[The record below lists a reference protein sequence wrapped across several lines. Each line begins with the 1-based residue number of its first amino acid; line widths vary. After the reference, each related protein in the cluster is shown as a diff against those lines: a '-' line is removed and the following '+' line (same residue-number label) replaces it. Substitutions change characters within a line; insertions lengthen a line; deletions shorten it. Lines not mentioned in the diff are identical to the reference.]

1 MDNFHSIKFKRQRR
15 FLMLAPLLVL
25 PFVTLFFWAVGGG
38 KPDKKVS
45 AASQQK
51 GFNLH
56 LPEAH
61 LKSDKGVDKM
71 AYYNQAAVDTIKGIG
86 AQNPPFSGVP
96 DSGMSAWHANS
107 RQQPFTGVSPA
118 YRDPNEAKVYQKLDE
133 LNRALN
139 KAGGE
144 TAIRQMPAP
153 VQTVPS
159 GDAEIG
165 SADINRLEKMMQAM
179 QNSGDSDQAMSQLNA
194 LMDKILLAQH
204 PERAKDTARVQK
216 REASLP
222 VAKAA
227 PGFLGNIFGSD
238 TNRAAMSHGFL
249 GLSTAKTQP
258 QSQQNAFRAEI
269 PSGQTLVSGAT
280 VKLQLDEDIMIGGAM
295 VPRGNFVYGLASL
308 NNERLN
314 IIIHSIRTGNDI
326 FPVTLEAF
334 DEDGLAGLYIP
345 GAIIRDV
352 AKQSADES
360 INGVG
365 VTTLDPSLAAQ
376 ATSAGVQM
384 AKSLFSK
391 KIRLVRVSVP
401 AGYRVWLKNTDHH

>member
-1 MDNFHSIKFKRQRR
+1 MENLHSIKFLRQRR

-38 KPDKKVS
+38 KTDKKVS

-56 LPEAH
+56 LPDAH

-71 AYYNQAAVDTIKGIG
+71 AYYNRAAVDTAKSASGQNTLFPGI
-86 AQNPPFSGVP
+86 S
-96 DSGMSAWHANS
+96 DSGASAWPANS
-107 RQQPFTGVSPA
+107 RQQPFAGVSQA

-133 LNRALN
+133 LNKALN

-144 TAIRQMPAP
+144 TALRQVPSP
-153 VQTVPS
+153 VQTMPGS
-159 GDAEIG
+159 NAGIG
-165 SADINRLEKMMQAM
+165 SADVNRLEKMMLAM
-179 QNSGDSDQAMSQLNA
+179 QTSGDSDQAMNQLNA
-194 LMDKILLAQH
+194 VMDKILLAQH
-204 PERAKDTARVQK
+204 PERAKDTTKAQMQQ
-216 REASLP
+216 ASLP
-222 VAKAA
+222 VAKVE
-227 PGFLGNIFGSD
+227 PLSQVTLSGSD
-238 TNRAAMSHGFL
+238 TSRAVSKQSFL
-249 GLSTAKTQP
+249 GLSTVKAQTH
-258 QSQQNAFRAEI
+258 SQQNAFRAEI
-269 PSGQTLVSGAT
+269 PSAQTLVSGAT

-295 VPRGNFVYGLASL
+295 VPRGSFIYGLASL

-314 IIIHSIRTGNDI
+314 IIIHSIRNGNDI
-326 FPVTLEAF
+326 LPVTLESF

-345 GAIIRDV
+345 GAITRDV

-360 INGVG
+360 INGIG